1 MAILNFY
8 IIISLHFARISPD
21 IYPTK
26 AKLVILGDFTISHT
40 NYQIAYIQSM
50 KPYLQYRGL
59 ESEMDF
65 ETSRSSGPGGQNVN
79 KTNSR
84 VTLRF
89 NIPSSV
95 LLDEQEKEIL
105 QQKLSLTTE
114 GDLLIS
120 SQESRSQLNNKEN
133 CKEKFYETLMQAF
146 KKKKVRKVTRPTKA
160 SQRRRLDDKK
170 KQGEKKKWRG
180 GIDF

>member
-1 MAILNFY
+1 M
-8 IIISLHFARISPD
+8 
-21 IYPTK
+21 
-26 AKLVILGDFTISHT
+26 SHP
-40 NYQIAYIQSM
+40 I
-50 KPYLQYRGL
+50 QYRGL
-59 ESEMDF
+59 ESELYF
-65 ETSRSSGPGGQNVN
+65 ETSRSSGPGGQSVN

-89 NIPSSV
+89 NVPNSV
-95 LLDEQEKEIL
+95 LLEDREKEIL

-120 SQESRSQLNNKEN
+120 SQESRSQLANKET
-133 CKEKFYETLMQAF
+133 CKEKFYDMLREAF

-160 SQRRRLDDKK
+160 SQRKRLDEKK

-180 GIDF
+180 GVDF

>member
-1 MAILNFY
+1 M
-8 IIISLHFARISPD
+8 
-21 IYPTK
+21 
-26 AKLVILGDFTISHT
+26 SHP
-40 NYQIAYIQSM
+40 I
-50 KPYLQYRGL
+50 QYRGL

-65 ETSRSSGPGGQNVN
+65 ETSRSSGPGGQSVN

-89 NIPSSV
+89 NVPNSV
-95 LLDEQEKEIL
+95 LLEDREKEIL

-120 SQESRSQLNNKEN
+120 SQESRSQLANKET
-133 CKEKFYETLMQAF
+133 CKEKFYDMLREAF

-160 SQRRRLDDKK
+160 SQRKRLDEKK

-180 GIDF
+180 GVDF

>member
-1 MAILNFY
+1 M
-8 IIISLHFARISPD
+8 
-21 IYPTK
+21 
-26 AKLVILGDFTISHT
+26 SHP
-40 NYQIAYIQSM
+40 I
-50 KPYLQYRGL
+50 QYRGL

-65 ETSRSSGPGGQNVN
+65 ETSRSSGPGGQSVN

-89 NIPSSV
+89 NVPGSV
-95 LLDEQEKEIL
+95 LLDDSEKEKL
-105 QQKLSLTTE
+105 QEKLSLTTE

-120 SQESRSQLNNKEN
+120 SQESRSQVKNKET
-133 CKEKFYETLMQAF
+133 CKEKFYDILREAF

-160 SQRRRLDDKK
+160 SQRKRLDEKK

-180 GIDF
+180 GVDF

>member
-1 MAILNFY
+1 
-8 IIISLHFARISPD
+8 
-21 IYPTK
+21 
-26 AKLVILGDFTISHT
+26 
-40 NYQIAYIQSM
+40 
-50 KPYLQYRGL
+50 
-59 ESEMDF
+59 MDF

-133 CKEKFYETLMQAF
+133 CKEKFYETLRQAF

>member
-1 MAILNFY
+1 M
-8 IIISLHFARISPD
+8 
-21 IYPTK
+21 
-26 AKLVILGDFTISHT
+26 SHP
-40 NYQIAYIQSM
+40 I
-50 KPYLQYRGL
+50 QYRGL

-65 ETSRSSGPGGQNVN
+65 ETSRSSGPGGQSVN

-89 NIPSSV
+89 NVPSSV
-95 LLDEQEKEIL
+95 LLEDREKEML

-120 SQESRSQLNNKEN
+120 SQESRSQLSNKET
-133 CKEKFYETLMQAF
+133 CKEKFYEMLREAF

-160 SQRRRLDDKK
+160 SQRKRLDEKK

-180 GIDF
+180 GVDF

>member
-1 MAILNFY
+1 M
-8 IIISLHFARISPD
+8 
-21 IYPTK
+21 
-26 AKLVILGDFTISHT
+26 SHP
-40 NYQIAYIQSM
+40 I
-50 KPYLQYRGL
+50 QYRGL

-65 ETSRSSGPGGQNVN
+65 ETSRSSGPGGQSVN

-89 NIPSSV
+89 NVSNSV
-95 LLDEQEKEIL
+95 LLDDSEKEKL

-120 SQESRSQLNNKEN
+120 SQESRSQLKNKEA
-133 CKEKFYETLMQAF
+133 CKEKFYDMLRDAF

-180 GIDF
+180 GVDY